1 MSDPYEEWQ
10 REYERLRENE
20 DYVSSSQ
27 LARDVFEMN
36 RRNRELRDTR
46 FINRALQGPVR
57 QGPARRPITRR
68 VTQPYQRDA
77 RAEPRAE
84 PRRLAHEI
92 HDFMEKI
99 DLDKLNDFLSRIIHL
114 NERQI
119 RGYDENIKEFI
130 EEKLTEIV
138 QTSELE
144 KYMRDINTIKTRIRS
159 IRLNKRIKLAI
170 IYSLL
175 FVVSQPIEFKQLYV
189 ESFFKDCLEAYNRN
203 PRSSSQDTLSCAKGV
218 VERLITS
225 MMAGGVSRPDDETY
239 IKINNILTAKNIEQR
254 IKEFGEKWLKDNS
267 TPKNKEEEPTFEKMR
282 NALLNEFEERDVEIY
297 LEAYKDFPWSDFEA
311 SARRKMRKTR
321 RRRKKSKISRK
332 PRKR

>member
-10 REYERLRENE
+10 REYDRLRGNE

-46 FINRALQGPVR
+46 FTNRALQGPAR
-57 QGPARRPITRR
+57 RPAHRPITRR
-68 VTQPYQRDA
+68 VAPYQRDA
-77 RAEPRAE
+77 RTD
-84 PRRLAHEI
+84 PRRLAFEI

-99 DLDKLNDFLSRIIHL
+99 DLDKLIDFLSRIIRL
-114 NERQI
+114 DERQI
-119 RGYDENIKEFI
+119 RYYDENIKEFI

-144 KYMRDINTIKTRIRS
+144 KFMRDINTIKTRIRS
-159 IRLNKRIKLAI
+159 IKLNKKIKLSI

-175 FVVSQPIEFKQLYV
+175 FVANQPREYKQLYV

-203 PRSSSQDTLSCAKGV
+203 PRSSSQDTLSCPKGV
-218 VERLITS
+218 IERLLTS
-225 MMAGGVSRPDDETY
+225 MMAGGISRPDDETY
-239 IKINNILTAKNIEQR
+239 IRINNILTAKKIEQR

-267 TPKNKEEEPTFEKMR
+267 TPKNKEEEPSFEKMR
-282 NALLNEFEERDVEIY
+282 NALLNEFEERDVDIY
-297 LEAYKDFPWSDFEA
+297 MEAYRDFPWSDFEA
-311 SARRKMRKTR
+311 SARRKARKTR
-321 RRRKKSKISRK
+321 RRRKRSR
-332 PRKR
+332 

>member
-10 REYERLRENE
+10 REYNRLRENE

-46 FINRALQGPVR
+46 FINRALQGPGRRPV

-77 RAEPRAE
+77 RTEPRAE
-84 PRRLAHEI
+84 PRRLAFEI

-99 DLDKLNDFLSRIIHL
+99 DLDKLNDFLSRIIRL
-114 NERQI
+114 DERQI
-119 RGYDENIKEFI
+119 QYYDENIKEFI

-144 KYMRDINTIKTRIRS
+144 KFMKDINTIKTRIRS
-159 IRLNKRIKLAI
+159 IKLNKKIKLSI

-175 FVVSQPIEFKQLYV
+175 FVANQPREFKQLYV
-189 ESFFKDCLEAYNRN
+189 ESFFKDCLEAYNG
-203 PRSSSQDTLSCAKGV
+203 PSSQNTLSCPKGV
-218 VERLITS
+218 IERLITS
-225 MMAGGVSRPDDETY
+225 MMAGGISRPDDETY
-239 IKINNILTAKNIEQR
+239 VRINNILTAKKTEQR

-282 NALLNEFEERDVEIY
+282 NALLNEFEERDVDIY
-297 LEAYKDFPWSDFEA
+297 MEAYRDFPWSDFEA
-311 SARRKMRKTR
+311 AAKRKAHRTR
-321 RRRKKSKISRK
+321 RRRKSYKNKFIK
-332 PRKR
+332 NNI